1 MVQSCNHAI
10 ERTASRCKT
19 IGDLDLVLLEL
30 CHLEHRILD
39 ELDLV
44 LGLLLLVV
52 LDAAQFK
59 CSETHAISGEAS
71 RASACE

>member
-19 IGDLDLVLLEL
+19 IGNLDLVLLEL

-52 LDAAQFK
+52 LDAVQFK
-59 CSETHAISGEAS
+59 CSAISGEAS